1 MTRFTDLTTEQVY
14 ASLEKMK
21 ANRRIAREQEAT
33 GIVESLQSYID
44 SLIEVLIERNT
55 DPHTTAA
62 DIRYYEN
69 QDE

>member
-1 MTRFTDLTTEQVY
+1 MSRFAELTTEQIY

-33 GIVESLQSYID
+33 GLVESFQSYID
-44 SLIEVLIERNT
+44 GLIEVLIDRNT

>member
-1 MTRFTDLTTEQVY
+1 MSRFTDLTTEQVY

-33 GIVESLQSYID
+33 GLVESLQSYID
-44 SLIEVLIERNT
+44 NLIEILIERNT
-55 DPHTTAA
+55 DPHTTSA